1 MRFTDEITRHLVV
14 KSNAAPYPAYAV
26 IDIWNGFVN
35 DLLKAHTAFKE
46 LISISDWFN
55 IEIHAREDI
64 IWIPENVFKDTLTK
78 IAWEE
83 YGNGTYCYAHITEEE
98 LNGFIDGGINLINIE
113 ICSFS
118 LTQRNEFFFHTEAYS
133 PITESRETFISQH
146 VSVDEVLEPLLGNYD
161 ELEL

>member
-1 MRFTDEITRHLVV
+1 M
-14 KSNAAPYPAYAV
+14 
-26 IDIWNGFVN
+26 
-35 DLLKAHTAFKE
+35 
-46 LISISDWFN
+46 SISDWFN

-83 YGNGTYCYAHITEEE
+83 YGNGVFCYAHITEEE

-133 PITESRETFISQH
+133 PITKSREIFISQH
-146 VSVDEVLEPLLGNYD
+146 VSVDEVLEPLLGNYN